1 MQTVTLKG
9 RILKASSSL
18 SGHSNRLFVSL
29 KSIRVM
35 AEEPQQQR
43 AAAPD
48 FIGIIGVI
56 LV

>member
-29 KSIRVM
+29 KSIRVV
-35 AEEPQQQR
+35 AEEPQQR
-43 AAAPD
+43 SVAPD